1 MTEAIH
7 KKRNGLSPWS
17 VHLLDLIQSARC
29 KIIVALAEIGYENG
43 HAGCVMAWQSARGG
57 LGLPCAK
64 GRLDTAT
71 GLPKRK
77 SPGEALLDCVPGLSA
92 TAGARETVAG
102 RTDRE
107 LGRRCLWSGL
117 APPRGIGQT
126 MKREFWPDPNA
137 NLLRMPHT
145 FLHGSKLSDVHS
157 GDGPE
162 NDQIVRGARSPRS

>member
-1 MTEAIH
+1 
-7 KKRNGLSPWS
+7 
-17 VHLLDLIQSARC
+17 
-29 KIIVALAEIGYENG
+29 
-43 HAGCVMAWQSARGG
+43 MAWQSARGG

-64 GRLDTAT
+64 GRAPATMQNRGLPRRLNLKPSQIPLVRGSLPRNSNLRSHQGQCSIRPLDTAT

>member
-1 MTEAIH
+1 MDGDAFEHFVARWRAVRSIA
-7 KKRNGLSPWS
+7 SVACIWS
-17 VHLLDLIQSARC
+17 DG
-29 KIIVALAEIGYENG
+29 IGDD
-43 HAGCVMAWQSARGG
+43 V
-57 LGLPCAK
+57 LVDV
-64 GRLDTAT
+64 GR
-71 GLPKRK
+71 
-77 SPGEALLDCVPGLSA
+77 S
-92 TAGARETVAG
+92 
-102 RTDRE
+102 DRE